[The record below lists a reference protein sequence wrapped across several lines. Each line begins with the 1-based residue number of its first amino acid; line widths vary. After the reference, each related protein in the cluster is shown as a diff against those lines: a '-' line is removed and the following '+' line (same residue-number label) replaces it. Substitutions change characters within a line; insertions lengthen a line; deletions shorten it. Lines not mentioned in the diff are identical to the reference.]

1 VLSFAQ
7 QAGIGTPGDRSS
19 GGASGRRR
27 AFMEAAVSGDV
38 GSPEQLRREQ
48 EAALL
53 ATVERGR
60 GRGLVIDSMGVAR
73 RSMGGRRH
81 VPEEDS
87 GVCLG
92 GRRDG
97 EDGPAETTTVEEV
110 EDEGNVW
117 ARGRRRRFFPS
128 FYCSRTQTSFLSF
141 LLSQRDAVCF
151 LPSIAAGYCLSLYR
165 LRQAASHGEGEGATP
180 KKSCTKRLSYF
191 HSF

>member
-1 VLSFAQ
+1 
-7 QAGIGTPGDRSS
+7 
-19 GGASGRRR
+19 
-27 AFMEAAVSGDV
+27 VSGDV
-38 GSPEQLRREQ
+38 RSPEQLRREQ

-73 RSMGGRRH
+73 RSLGGRRH

-97 EDGPAETTTVEEV
+97 EDGPAETTT
-110 EDEGNVW
+110 W
-117 ARGRRRRFFPS
+117 RK
-128 FYCSRTQTSFLSF
+128 SRTKATYGRADVNVVLSFLLSQQDADVVSF

-151 LPSIAAGYCLSLYR
+151 LPSIVAGCCLSLYR

-180 KKSCTKRLSYF
+180 KKKVAPKDCLTFILFSCNPTTSSSVQLHQVFIFLSALALYKINHKF
-191 HSF
+191 

>member
-19 GGASGRRR
+19 GGASGRRW
-27 AFMEAAVSGDV
+27 AFVEAAVSGDV

-73 RSMGGRRH
+73 RSLGGRRH

-97 EDGPAETTTVEEV
+97 EDGPAETTT
-110 EDEGNVW
+110 W
-117 ARGRRRRFFPS
+117 RK
-128 FYCSRTQTSFLSF
+128 SRTKATYGRADVNVVLSF
-141 LLSQRDAVCF
+141 LLSQQDADVVSF
-151 LPSIAAGYCLSLYR
+151 LPSIAAGRGLFPSFYR
-165 LRQAASHGEGEGATP
+165 SGMLPFLVQAAAGCIARRGRGSDP
-180 KKSCTKRLSYF
+180 KKKSRTKRLSYF
-191 HSF
+191 RSF